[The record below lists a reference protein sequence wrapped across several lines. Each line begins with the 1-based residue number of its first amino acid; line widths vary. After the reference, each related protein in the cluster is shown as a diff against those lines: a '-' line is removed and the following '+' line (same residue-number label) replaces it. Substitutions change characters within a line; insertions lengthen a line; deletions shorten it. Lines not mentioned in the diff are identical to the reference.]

1 MSRRGAYAMSGGM
14 DWFWVVHPSQNQK
27 KARGREG
34 KGRKDSYDGDASEN
48 IARVDAA
55 STFHFDDA
63 DCGVAFAI

>member
-1 MSRRGAYAMSGGM
+1 MPEG
-14 DWFWVVHPSQNQK
+14 
-27 KARGREG
+27 G